1 MALITKAIKGTK
13 DVLPNDVHKNQYI
26 EATALDI
33 ASKFGYKEI
42 RTPVFE
48 HTELFQRGVGDTTDV
63 VQKEMYTF
71 DDKGGR
77 SITLRPEGTAGAV
90 RSYLENGLC
99 NEALPQKVCYLISCY
114 RYEKPQAGRLRE
126 FHQFGVECFGS
137 ASPLADAEIIALA
150 KSLFDTLGVKDLS
163 LEINSIG
170 CPTCRAEYH
179 KALKKYFSSRKDELC
194 DTCKSR
200 LDRNPMRILDCKSPI
215 CHEIAEGAPV
225 VIDYLCDECKEH
237 FENVQKYLKAQNIE
251 YTINPQIV
259 RGLDYY
265 TKTVFEFVSNSIG
278 AQGTVC
284 GGGRYDGLV
293 EELGGQHTPSLGF
306 AMGIERLMLLME
318 AQGCE
323 FPEAE
328 KPDLFIVAL
337 GEKATLKAVEIAKDM
352 REEGFSALLDL
363 NQRSVRAQMKYA
375 DKLGAKFNVVIG
387 DNEVEAKT
395 AKLKNMQTGEETEI
409 NLDTFVSGFYSISLN
424 EQLADLEINGEE
436 FDFNSLFGLGN
447 KSDDE

>member
-13 DVLPNDVHKNQYI
+13 DVLPKDVHKNQYI

-77 SITLRPEGTAGAV
+77 SITLRPEGTSGAV

-99 NEALPQKVCYLISCY
+99 NEALPQKVCYLTSCY

-179 KALKKYFSSRKDELC
+179 KALKEYFSSRKDELC

-293 EELGGQHTPSLGF
+293 EELGGQHTPSLGC
-306 AMGIERLMLLME
+306 AIGIERLMLLME

-395 AKLKNMQTGEETEI
+395 AKLKNMQTGEETAI

-447 KSDDE
+447 KSDEE

>member
-13 DVLPNDVHKNQYI
+13 DVLPKDVHKNQYI

-90 RSYLENGLC
+90 RSFLENGLC
-99 NEALPQKVCYLISCY
+99 NEALPQKVCYLTSCY

-126 FHQFGVECFGS
+126 FHQFGVECFGT
-137 ASPLADAEIIALA
+137 ASSLADAEIIALA
-150 KSLFDTLGVKDLS
+150 KSIFDTLGVRDLS

-170 CPTCRAEYH
+170 CPKCRAEYH
-179 KALKKYFSSRKDELC
+179 KALKEYFASRKDELC
-194 DTCKSR
+194 DTCKGR

-215 CHEIAEGAPV
+215 CHEIAQGAPV

-237 FENVQKYLKAQNIE
+237 FEKVQKYLDAQNIE
-251 YTINPQIV
+251 YKINPQIV

-293 EELGGQHTPSLGF
+293 EELGGQHTASLGF
-306 AMGIERLMLLME
+306 AMGLERLMLLME

-323 FPEAE
+323 FPQAE

-337 GEKATLKAVEIAKDM
+337 GEKATLKALEIAKDM

-387 DNEVEAKT
+387 DNEVENKI

-409 NLDTFVSGFYSISLN
+409 NLDTFVSGFYNISLN
-424 EQLADLEINGEE
+424 DQLADLEINGEE
-436 FDFNSLFGLGN
+436 FDFGSLFGLKN
-447 KSDDE
+447 SEEE

>member
-13 DVLPNDVHKNQYI
+13 DVLPKDVHKNQYI

-150 KSLFDTLGVKDLS
+150 KSLFDTLGVKDLN

-395 AKLKNMQTGEETEI
+395 AKLKNMQTGEKTEI
-409 NLDTFVSGFYSISLN
+409 NLDTFVNGFYSISLN

-436 FDFNSLFGLGN
+436 FDFNSLFCFGN
-447 KSDDE
+447 KSDEE

>member
-13 DVLPNDVHKNQYI
+13 DVLPKDVHKNQYI

-179 KALKKYFSSRKDELC
+179 KALKEYFSSRKDELC
-194 DTCKSR
+194 NTCKSR

-424 EQLADLEINGEE
+424 EQLVDLEINGEE

-447 KSDDE
+447 KNDEE